1 MIRCSVP
8 EQSALCEG
16 FAGKFSGLNRLA
28 CYVKRKVH
36 MNSMTKSRIYL
47 PIAALILAALVVPAA
62 AQNLVPFKGAIQG
75 QETHSGAF
83 PIITANGSCT
93 GIATVVGKLSL
104 TYQDTIDLRTASG
117 TGIGQL
123 IAANGDNIYLTNR
136 GSADLVST
144 PGFAIITE
152 IYTITGGTG
161 RFAGAQGSFSLD
173 RSVNQATGFTSGSWH
188 GTITS
193 PGAAH

>member
-1 MIRCSVP
+1 M
-8 EQSALCEG
+8 
-16 FAGKFSGLNRLA
+16 LA
-28 CYVKRKVH
+28 KRKAH
-36 MNSMTKSRIYL
+36 MNSTMRSRIYP
-47 PIAALILAALVVPAA
+47 PIAAALILAVALAIPAA
-62 AQNLVPFKGAIQG
+62 AQNLIPFNGAIQG
-75 QETHSGAF
+75 QETHSGEF
-83 PIITANGSCT
+83 PIIAANGSCT
-93 GIATVVGKLSL
+93 GIATVVGKLLL
-104 TYQDTIDLRTASG
+104 TYQETIDLRTASG
-117 TGIGQL
+117 TGVGQL
-123 IAANGDNIYLTNR
+123 VAANGDNIYLTNR

-173 RSVNQATGFTSGSWH
+173 RSVNQATGFTSGSFH

>member
-1 MIRCSVP
+1 M
-8 EQSALCEG
+8 
-16 FAGKFSGLNRLA
+16 K
-28 CYVKRKVH
+28 
-36 MNSMTKSRIYL
+36 TTIYL
-47 PIAALILAALVVPAA
+47 LMAAMLLTAALAVPGA
-62 AQNLVPFKGAIQG
+62 AQNLIPFKGAIQG
-75 QETHSGAF
+75 QETHTGQF

-93 GIATVVGKLSL
+93 GIATVVGQLSL

-123 IAANGDNIYLTNR
+123 IAANGDTIYLTNT
-136 GSADLVST
+136 GSADVVSK
-144 PGFAIITE
+144 PGFALITE

-173 RSVNQATGFTSGSWH
+173 RSVNNATGFTSGSFH

-193 PGAAH
+193 PGEAH

>member
-1 MIRCSVP
+1 MKTT
-8 EQSALCEG
+8 L
-16 FAGKFSGLNRLA
+16 
-28 CYVKRKVH
+28 
-36 MNSMTKSRIYL
+36 YL
-47 PIAALILAALVVPAA
+47 IAAMLLTAALAVPVA
-62 AQNLVPFKGAIQG
+62 AQNLIPFKGAIQG
-75 QETHSGAF
+75 QETHTGEF

-104 TYQDTIDLRTASG
+104 TYQETIDLRTASG

-123 IAANGDNIYLTNR
+123 IAANGDNIYLTNT
-136 GSADLVST
+136 GSADVVST

-161 RFAGAQGSFSLD
+161 RFAGAQGRFSLD
-173 RSVNQATGFTSGSWH
+173 RSVNDATGFTSGSFH

-193 PGAAH
+193 PGEAH

>member
-1 MIRCSVP
+1 MR
-8 EQSALCEG
+8 
-16 FAGKFSGLNRLA
+16 
-28 CYVKRKVH
+28 
-36 MNSMTKSRIYL
+36 TRINL
-47 PIAALILAALVVPAA
+47 LMAVMLLTAALAVPGA
-62 AQNLVPFKGAIQG
+62 AQNLIPFKGAIQG
-75 QETHSGAF
+75 QETHTGEF

-93 GIATVVGKLSL
+93 GIATVVGNLSL

-123 IAANGDNIYLTNR
+123 IAANGDTIYLTNT
-136 GSADLVST
+136 GSADVVSK
-144 PGFAIITE
+144 PGFALITE

-173 RSVNQATGFTSGSWH
+173 RSVNQATGFTSGSFH

-193 PGAAH
+193 PGEAH

>member
-1 MIRCSVP
+1 
-8 EQSALCEG
+8 
-16 FAGKFSGLNRLA
+16 
-28 CYVKRKVH
+28 

-75 QETHSGAF
+75 QETHSGEF

-123 IAANGDNIYLTNR
+123 IAANGDNIYLTWDR
-136 GSADLVST
+136 LTSCPHPVLRLLQKFTQLRVVLADSPEPKGVSLSID
-144 PGFAIITE
+144 P
-152 IYTITGGTG
+152 
-161 RFAGAQGSFSLD
+161 
-173 RSVNQATGFTSGSWH
+173 
-188 GTITS
+188 
-193 PGAAH
+193 

>member
-1 MIRCSVP
+1 
-8 EQSALCEG
+8 
-16 FAGKFSGLNRLA
+16 
-28 CYVKRKVH
+28 
-36 MNSMTKSRIYL
+36 MNSMTKSRFYL
-47 PIAALILAALVVPAA
+47 PIAALILTAALAVPGA
-62 AQNLVPFKGAIQG
+62 AQNLIPFKGAIQG
-75 QETHSGAF
+75 QETHTGEF

-93 GIATVVGKLSL
+93 GIATVVGTLSL
-104 TYQDTIDLRTASG
+104 TYQDTIDLRIASG
-117 TGIGQL
+117 TGIGLL
-123 IAANGDNIYLTNR
+123 IAANGDNIYLTNT
-136 GSADLVST
+136 GSADLVSK

-173 RSVNQATGFTSGSWH
+173 RSVNNATGFTSGSFH